1 VSLIV
6 PNCVPVKV
14 ISVFKIGE
22 AELMDKAVTVGV
34 SELSYENVKL
44 CLTLFTE
51 MKTLAPVHEVTF
63 AGILN
68 VISSL
73 ETERN

>member
-22 AELMDKAVTVGV
+22 AELMDKAVTVGA
-34 SELSYENVKL
+34 K
-44 CLTLFTE
+44 TLFE
-51 MKTLAPVHEVTF
+51 
-63 AGILN
+63 
-68 VISSL
+68 
-73 ETERN
+73 